1 MLARLRRWLRPLPP
15 PTADGPFTELD
26 ARRLGAIRRY
36 FVRHPVA
43 MDVLVALWYSFF
55 AVGSSLLVIVG
66 ATDATAGPQ
75 PYVGGVQLVVA
86 VLGGLVLMRRRHEPV
101 LTVAA
106 LVVLAIG
113 CLVLVHEAGGLEFAL
128 GLAMYAVAVAR
139 PPAVTWIV
147 ELIMV
152 VVVGAANILWAR
164 SVSGEPIRPFEQVVT
179 IVIASIAVLIMFS
192 VVAIAIGVGVR
203 GRRQHIASLIQR
215 ANSLARDREQQAALA
230 VADERT
236 RIARELHDVVAH
248 SLTVMVA
255 LADGARAAVPKNPQ
269 DAQRALDALTET
281 GRSALSDMRRVLGVL
296 REPGDD
302 APLEPEPDVGLD
314 ELVERFRTA
323 GLPVRLVRSGA
334 LDELPMAVRRS
345 TWRIVQESLT
355 NVLRHAPGSPL
366 VLVELEHLADG
377 AGERIEI
384 RVTNESGPV
393 VGGTAMVGTGRGILG
408 MRERAASLGGSVEAG
423 AHERGWQV
431 RAVLPIG
438 PADAKG
444 GAGA

>member
-1 MLARLRRWLRPLPP
+1 
-15 PTADGPFTELD
+15 
-26 ARRLGAIRRY
+26 
-36 FVRHPVA
+36 

-55 AVGSSLLVIVG
+55 AVGSALLVIVG

-86 VLGGLVLMRRRHEPV
+86 VLGGLILLRRRHEPI
-101 LTVAA
+101 LTVGA
-106 LVVLAIG
+106 LVVLAIV
-113 CLVLVHEAGGLEFAL
+113 CLALVNESAGIEFAL

-147 ELIMV
+147 ELVMV
-152 VVVGAANILWAR
+152 VIMGTANAVWMR
-164 SVSGEPIRPFEQVVT
+164 SVSGEPIRPADQVLT
-179 IVIASIAVLIMFS
+179 IVIASTAALIMFS

-215 ANSLARDREQQAALA
+215 ANALARDREQQSALA
-230 VADERT
+230 VAEERT

-255 LADGARAAVPKNPQ
+255 LADGARAAAPKDPEG
-269 DAQRALDALTET
+269 AQRALDALTET
-281 GRSALSDMRRVLGVL
+281 GRSALADMRRVLGVL
-296 REPGDD
+296 RDPGDD

-314 ELVERFRTA
+314 ELVERFRA
-323 GLPVRLVRSGA
+323 VGLPVRLVRSGA
-334 LDELPMAVRRS
+334 LEELPVAVRRS
-345 TWRIVQESLT
+345 MWRIVQESLT

-366 VLVELEHLADG
+366 VLVELAHVAD
-377 AGERIEI
+377 ARGERVELAI
-384 RVTNESGPV
+384 TNEAAPALVERSSEGS
-393 VGGTAMVGTGRGILG
+393 GRGILG

-438 PADAKG
+438 PADARG
-444 GAGA
+444 DA